1 MENEL
6 PVGFRFNPTDD
17 ELVTHFLR
25 NRNLGKPTPSNAVKE
40 CDLYG
45 KKEPWEIWDM
55 FSAVDGSRVVRQ
67 LYFFTKLKT
76 YKNGR
81 RIDRRVGSGS
91 GTWKK
96 EHQLKTPGL
105 VGVEKSRFSYENND
119 DKSSKLPS
127 SSTSSGRNGYR
138 FDPTDEELVTNY
150 LRKKNMGKPI
160 PLNPVKDCDL
170 YGKKEPW
177 EIWDMFSAGD
187 TVVKQLYFFT
197 KLKTYDNGTRFDR
210 RVGSGSW
217 SKDKLC
223 KSPLKGIEK
232 SRFRYEN
239 NDNSSSKQNGN
250 WILYEYKDMNPPNQD
265 SNEYVLCRSTVI

>member
-1 MENEL
+1 MADREETERETHSSSSDHRGTKRKTQTRSSMAITVPVASKKKKRNNNNNNNEDTIMENEL

-55 FSAVDGSRVVRQ
+55 FSAVDGSRVVEQ

-76 YKNGR
+76 YNNGR

-105 VGVEKSRFSYENND
+105 EGVEKSRFSYENND
-119 DKSSKLPS
+119 DKSSKS
-127 SSTSSGRNGYR
+127 SSSSSSSSERNGKWN
-138 FDPTDEELVTNY
+138 L
-150 LRKKNMGKPI
+150 I
-160 PLNPVKDCDL
+160 
-170 YGKKEPW
+170 
-177 EIWDMFSAGD
+177 
-187 TVVKQLYFFT
+187 
-197 KLKTYDNGTRFDR
+197 
-210 RVGSGSW
+210 
-217 SKDKLC
+217 
-223 KSPLKGIEK
+223 
-232 SRFRYEN
+232 
-239 NDNSSSKQNGN
+239 
-250 WILYEYKDMNPPNQD
+250 EYKDLNPSNQD
-265 SNEYVLCRSTVI
+265 SNEYVVCRLSYSGKWRNNH

>member
-25 NRNLGKPTPSNAVKE
+25 NRNLGKPTPFNAVKE

-76 YKNGR
+76 YNNGR

-119 DKSSKLPS
+119 DKSSKS
-127 SSTSSGRNGYR
+127 SSSSSSSSSGRNGKWN
-138 FDPTDEELVTNY
+138 L
-150 LRKKNMGKPI
+150 I
-160 PLNPVKDCDL
+160 
-170 YGKKEPW
+170 
-177 EIWDMFSAGD
+177 
-187 TVVKQLYFFT
+187 
-197 KLKTYDNGTRFDR
+197 
-210 RVGSGSW
+210 
-217 SKDKLC
+217 
-223 KSPLKGIEK
+223 
-232 SRFRYEN
+232 
-239 NDNSSSKQNGN
+239 
-250 WILYEYKDMNPPNQD
+250 EYKDLNPPNQD
-265 SNEYVLCRSTVI
+265 EIVKLRMSVGKEEKQGKWKFGTCVTSNPIDCWCAGLPADLAYSG

>member
-1 MENEL
+1 MAITVPVASKKKKNKKKNNNNNNEDLIMENEL

-81 RIDRRVGSGS
+81 RIDR
-91 GTWKK
+91 
-96 EHQLKTPGL
+96 
-105 VGVEKSRFSYENND
+105 
-119 DKSSKLPS
+119 
-127 SSTSSGRNGYR
+127 SGRNGYR

-150 LRKKNMGKPI
+150 LRKRNMGKPI

-217 SKDKLC
+217 GKDKLC

-232 SRFRYEN
+232 SRFGYEN

-250 WILYEYKDMNPPNQD
+250 WILYEYKDLNPPNQD

>member
-1 MENEL
+1 MADREETERDTHSSSSDHRETQRKTQTRSSMAITVPVASKKKKKNKNNNNNNEDMIKENEL

-25 NRNLGKPTPSNAVKE
+25 NRNLGKPTPFNAIKE

-55 FSAVDGSRVVRQ
+55 FSAVDGSRVVSQ

-76 YKNGR
+76 CNNGR

-119 DKSSKLPS
+119 DKSSKS
-127 SSTSSGRNGYR
+127 SSSSSSSGRNGKWN
-138 FDPTDEELVTNY
+138 L
-150 LRKKNMGKPI
+150 I
-160 PLNPVKDCDL
+160 
-170 YGKKEPW
+170 
-177 EIWDMFSAGD
+177 
-187 TVVKQLYFFT
+187 
-197 KLKTYDNGTRFDR
+197 
-210 RVGSGSW
+210 
-217 SKDKLC
+217 
-223 KSPLKGIEK
+223 
-232 SRFRYEN
+232 
-239 NDNSSSKQNGN
+239 
-250 WILYEYKDMNPPNQD
+250 EYKDLNPPNQD
-265 SNEYVLCRSTVI
+265 VSIVSFCLFFLSLFSIPKFF

>member
-127 SSTSSGRNGYR
+127 SSTSSGRNGKWNLIQYK
-138 FDPTDEELVTNY
+138 D
-150 LRKKNMGKPI
+150 
-160 PLNPVKDCDL
+160 LNPPNQDVR
-170 YGKKEPW
+170 
-177 EIWDMFSAGD
+177 D

-265 SNEYVLCRSTVI
+265 VDRFSGTNRKGASGWSVTDSGGHP

>member
-1 MENEL
+1 MADREETERDTHSSSSDHRETQRKTQTRSLMAITVPVASKKKKKKNEDMIMENEL

-25 NRNLGKPTPSNAVKE
+25 NRNLGKPTPFNAIKE

-55 FSAVDGSRVVRQ
+55 FSAVDGSRVVRE

-76 YKNGR
+76 CNNGR

-105 VGVEKSRFSYENND
+105 VGVEKSRFTYENND

-127 SSTSSGRNGYR
+127 SSSSKSGRNGKWN
-138 FDPTDEELVTNY
+138 L
-150 LRKKNMGKPI
+150 I
-160 PLNPVKDCDL
+160 
-170 YGKKEPW
+170 
-177 EIWDMFSAGD
+177 
-187 TVVKQLYFFT
+187 
-197 KLKTYDNGTRFDR
+197 
-210 RVGSGSW
+210 
-217 SKDKLC
+217 
-223 KSPLKGIEK
+223 
-232 SRFRYEN
+232 
-239 NDNSSSKQNGN
+239 
-250 WILYEYKDMNPPNQD
+250 EYKDLNPPNQD
-265 SNEYVLCRSTVI
+265 VSIVSFCLFFLSLFSIPKFF

>member
-1 MENEL
+1 MADREETERDTHSSSSDHRETQRKTQTRSSMAITVPVASKKKKKKIEDMVMENEL

-25 NRNLGKPTPSNAVKE
+25 NRNLGKPTPFNAVKE

-55 FSAVDGSRVVRQ
+55 FSAVDGSRVVRE

-76 YKNGR
+76 YNNGR

-105 VGVEKSRFSYENND
+105 VGVEKSRFTYENND

-127 SSTSSGRNGYR
+127 SSSSSGRNGKWN
-138 FDPTDEELVTNY
+138 L
-150 LRKKNMGKPI
+150 I
-160 PLNPVKDCDL
+160 
-170 YGKKEPW
+170 
-177 EIWDMFSAGD
+177 
-187 TVVKQLYFFT
+187 
-197 KLKTYDNGTRFDR
+197 
-210 RVGSGSW
+210 
-217 SKDKLC
+217 
-223 KSPLKGIEK
+223 
-232 SRFRYEN
+232 
-239 NDNSSSKQNGN
+239 
-250 WILYEYKDMNPPNQD
+250 EYKDLNPPNQD
-265 SNEYVLCRSTVI
+265 EIAKLKKSVGKEEKQGS

>member
-1 MENEL
+1 MADREETERETHSSSSSDHRETQRETQTRSSMAITVPVASKKKNKKNNNNEDMIMENEL

-25 NRNLGKPTPSNAVKE
+25 NRNLGKPTPFNAVKE

-76 YKNGR
+76 YNNGR

-119 DKSSKLPS
+119 DKSSKS
-127 SSTSSGRNGYR
+127 SSSSSSSSSGRNGKWN
-138 FDPTDEELVTNY
+138 L
-150 LRKKNMGKPI
+150 I
-160 PLNPVKDCDL
+160 
-170 YGKKEPW
+170 
-177 EIWDMFSAGD
+177 
-187 TVVKQLYFFT
+187 
-197 KLKTYDNGTRFDR
+197 
-210 RVGSGSW
+210 
-217 SKDKLC
+217 
-223 KSPLKGIEK
+223 
-232 SRFRYEN
+232 
-239 NDNSSSKQNGN
+239 
-250 WILYEYKDMNPPNQD
+250 EYKDLNPPNQD
-265 SNEYVLCRSTVI
+265 SNEYVVCRLSYSGKWRNNH

>member
-1 MENEL
+1 MADREETERETHSSSSSDHRETQRETQTRSSMAITVPVASKKKNKKNNNNEDMIMENEL

-25 NRNLGKPTPSNAVKE
+25 NRNLGKPTPFNAVKE

-76 YKNGR
+76 YNNGR

-119 DKSSKLPS
+119 DKSSKS
-127 SSTSSGRNGYR
+127 SSSSSSSSSGRNGKWN
-138 FDPTDEELVTNY
+138 L
-150 LRKKNMGKPI
+150 I
-160 PLNPVKDCDL
+160 
-170 YGKKEPW
+170 
-177 EIWDMFSAGD
+177 
-187 TVVKQLYFFT
+187 
-197 KLKTYDNGTRFDR
+197 
-210 RVGSGSW
+210 
-217 SKDKLC
+217 
-223 KSPLKGIEK
+223 
-232 SRFRYEN
+232 
-239 NDNSSSKQNGN
+239 
-250 WILYEYKDMNPPNQD
+250 EYKDLNPPNQD
-265 SNEYVLCRSTVI
+265 VSISNEYVVCRLSYSGKWRNNH